1 MRKPI
6 AIVGSPNVGK
16 SALFNA
22 LSGHYV
28 VVSNYPGTSV
38 EVTRADIEWGGLP
51 VRLTDTPGLYSLF
64 PITEEERV
72 TQRILLDEA
81 PEVVVHVLDARNLD
95 RMLPMT
101 RQLLE
106 AGLNVV
112 LALNMIDEAEAAGL
126 RVDEAKL
133 SGYLGIPVVSTS
145 ATSGRGVEALRSVL
159 CGATSA
165 GTVAARETVRYP
177 EAVEQ
182 AIAALAGRI
191 TGFADELRLTSRSV
205 ALWLL
210 RGDEELKSRLK
221 ARSPDLLREAE
232 EASAAL
238 LGALP
243 HPLDYYVALAHQEAA
258 RALARSVTTESARPD
273 TFRERL
279 SRWMMRPLTG
289 LPILA
294 LVLYLGLYKFV
305 GAFGAGTVVDFLD
318 RHVFENVL
326 NPAFVRACAWLVPW
340 EWGRTLFVGEYG
352 ILTMGLRYAVA
363 IILPIVAFFFLVFA
377 VIEDSGYLPRLAM
390 LIDRAFKKI
399 GLSGRAVIP
408 MVLGL
413 GCVTMATMVTRTLAT
428 RRERFLATLLLALA
442 VPCSAQLGVIIA
454 LLSGRPAAVAI
465 WTGVLLAIFL
475 AVGWL
480 AARVIPG
487 ERPSFYMEIPP
498 LRIPTLSNVLT
509 KTYTRVIWYL
519 KEVLP
524 MFILA
529 SVLIWIGQLTGALD
543 WLIGTLAG
551 PMRLLGLPEK
561 VGSVFVLGFF
571 RRDYGVA
578 GLYDMNHDGLLDGTA
593 LVVASVGLTLFL
605 PCIAQLLMTVK
616 ERGWRAGV
624 GICLFVLG
632 VSYVVSYGLNQILR
646 GLGVPL

>member
-1 MRKPI
+1 MRRI

-22 LSGHYV
+22 LSGHYA

-38 EVTRADIEWGGLP
+38 EITRADVDWTGTR
-51 VRLTDTPGLYSLF
+51 VQLTDTPGLYSLL

-81 PEVVVHVLDARNLD
+81 PEIVAHVVDARNLD

-106 AGLNVV
+106 AGLRVV
-112 LALNMIDEAEAAGL
+112 LVLNMIDEAEAAGL
-126 RVDEAKL
+126 RVDVDRL
-133 SGYLGIPVVSTS
+133 SERLGIPVAPTS
-145 ATSGRGVEALRSVL
+145 ATSGRGIEPLKALLLAGPPSDAER
-159 CGATSA
+159 GA
-165 GTVAARETVRYP
+165 EPVRYP
-177 EAVEQ
+177 DAIEQ
-182 AIAALAGRI
+182 AISTLAAPLAA
-191 TGFADELRLTSRSV
+191 FAAGLRLTGRSV

-210 RGDEELKSRLK
+210 RGDAEMKTRLK
-221 ARSPDLLREAE
+221 AHSPDLLRTAEAAA
-232 EASAAL
+232 EAL
-238 LGALP
+238 TRKLP

-258 RALARSVTTESARPD
+258 RSLAHSVVSEEPRPP
-273 TFRERL
+273 TFRDRL
-279 SRWMMRPLTG
+279 SQWMMRPLTG
-289 LPILA
+289 LPILG

-305 GAFGAGTVVDFLD
+305 GSFGAGTVVDFLD
-318 RHVFENVL
+318 AHVFENVL
-326 NPAFVRACAWLVPW
+326 NPAFTRACAWLIPW
-340 EWGRTLFVGEYG
+340 ESVRTLFVGEYG
-352 ILTMGLRYAVA
+352 VLTMGLRYAVA
-363 IILPIVAFFFLVFA
+363 IILPIVAFFFIVFA

-454 LLSGRPAAVAI
+454 LLSGRPASVAI
-465 WTGVLLAIFL
+465 WAGVLLAIFL

-498 LRIPTLSNVLT
+498 LRLPTPANVLT

-524 MFILA
+524 MFVLA
-529 SVLIWIGQLTGALD
+529 SVLIWLGQLTGALD
-543 WLIGTLAG
+543 WLIGLMAS
-551 PMRLLGLPEK
+551 PMRALGLPEK
-561 VGSVFVLGFF
+561 TAAVFILGFF

-578 GLYDMNHDGLLDGTA
+578 GLYDMNHDGLLDGPA

-605 PCIAQLLMTVK
+605 PCIAQLLMTVR
-616 ERGWRAGV
+616 ERGWRVGAG
-624 GICLFVLG
+624 IFLFVLA
-632 VSYVVSYGLNQILR
+632 VSFAVAYGLNQVLR
-646 GLGVPL
+646 GFGVPL